1 MPKPKQQVQ
10 QRRVRNIGTSTN
22 IPSFRQY
29 PIITQTFEFDGSAGT
44 YNITAQNLRNL
55 IFVPNTTTA
64 GVSLA
69 DTFRIRCVEVWGTQ
83 ASTAVTFGDVQL
95 EWAGSSVPGTVQKSS
110 GTSFTLPH
118 VRAVPPKNSF
128 LALFKAQSDTGN
140 MFTVIASVPFTIRV
154 SLDFTMCN
162 GSGNPITGTALTV
175 GTVYFNNS
183 ASGLVSTGA
192 IVTGKQIGR
201 AHV

>member
-1 MPKPKQQVQ
+1 MTGFSFHPLTSFFFFSPQMPKPKQQVQ
-10 QRRVRNIGTSTN
+10 QRRVRNMGTSTN

-95 EWAGSSVPGTVQKSS
+95 EWAGSSVPVPYKS
-110 GTSFTLPH
+110 LPA
-118 VRAVPPKNSF
+118 RPLLFPMS
-128 LALFKAQSDTGN
+128 ALFLPRTRSWHCSKLN
-140 MFTVIASVPFTIRV
+140 LIP
-154 SLDFTMCN
+154 
-162 GSGNPITGTALTV
+162 
-175 GTVYFNNS
+175 
-183 ASGLVSTGA
+183 A
-192 IVTGKQIGR
+192 ICSQ
-201 AHV
+201 